1 MNENAFDKS
10 SFLTK
15 FEYVLA
21 VEAYKFTSLP
31 SSFLALPSLSIVVS
45 AWNSLFN
52 STICVCIS
60 SRRFVIMVSLE
71 FLSVEV
77 YLFIVYLLCGIA
89 IGMFFDIFRVLR
101 RSFKTPDLVTY
112 IEDVIF
118 GVLTGVFLI
127 IMLFVLNNG
136 ELRFYIFIAITLGL
150 AIYFLTI
157 SKFFIK
163 INVKILTTIKK
174 SILKILS
181 IIFYPINM
189 LLNFLKKHVLQVVL
203 KPFRILTINVK
214 GFCIKN
220 LKKAKNSK
228 KIQKNKKDFRK

>member
-1 MNENAFDKS
+1 MDNPINQ
-10 SFLTK
+10 
-15 FEYVLA
+15 
-21 VEAYKFTSLP
+21 
-31 SSFLALPSLSIVVS
+31 
-45 AWNSLFN
+45 
-52 STICVCIS
+52 
-60 SRRFVIMVSLE
+60 
-71 FLSVEV
+71 V

-89 IGMFFDIFRVLR
+89 IGIFFDIFRVLR

-214 GFCIKN
+214 GFCINN

>member
-1 MNENAFDKS
+1 MDNPINQ
-10 SFLTK
+10 
-15 FEYVLA
+15 
-21 VEAYKFTSLP
+21 
-31 SSFLALPSLSIVVS
+31 
-45 AWNSLFN
+45 
-52 STICVCIS
+52 
-60 SRRFVIMVSLE
+60 
-71 FLSVEV
+71 V

-89 IGMFFDIFRVLR
+89 IGIFFDIFRVLR
-101 RSFKTPDLVTY
+101 RSFKTPDVVTY

-136 ELRFYIFIAITLGL
+136 ELRFYIFIAIILGL

-189 LLNFLKKHVLQVVL
+189 FLNFLKKHVLQVVL

-228 KIQKNKKDFRK
+228 KIPKNKKDFKK

>member
-1 MNENAFDKS
+1 MDNPINQ
-10 SFLTK
+10 
-15 FEYVLA
+15 
-21 VEAYKFTSLP
+21 
-31 SSFLALPSLSIVVS
+31 
-45 AWNSLFN
+45 
-52 STICVCIS
+52 
-60 SRRFVIMVSLE
+60 
-71 FLSVEV
+71 V

-89 IGMFFDIFRVLR
+89 IGIFFDIFRVLR

-136 ELRFYIFIAITLGL
+136 ELRFYIFIAIILGL

-163 INVKILTTIKK
+163 INLKILTTIKK

-181 IIFYPINM
+181 IIFYPINVYV
-189 LLNFLKKHVLQVVL
+189 LDNKQHFLIWEGAVFNYIFLICSHGKSFFPKC
-203 KPFRILTINVK
+203 P
-214 GFCIKN
+214 
-220 LKKAKNSK
+220 
-228 KIQKNKKDFRK
+228 

>member
-1 MNENAFDKS
+1 MDNPINQ
-10 SFLTK
+10 
-15 FEYVLA
+15 
-21 VEAYKFTSLP
+21 
-31 SSFLALPSLSIVVS
+31 
-45 AWNSLFN
+45 
-52 STICVCIS
+52 
-60 SRRFVIMVSLE
+60 
-71 FLSVEV
+71 V

-89 IGMFFDIFRVLR
+89 IGIFFDIFRVLR
-101 RSFKTPDLVTY
+101 RSFKTPDVVTY

-136 ELRFYIFIAITLGL
+136 ELRFYIFIAIILGL

-189 LLNFLKKHVLQVVL
+189 LLNFLRKYVLEVAL

-214 GFCIKN
+214 GFCNKN
-220 LKKAKNSK
+220 LKKSKNTK
-228 KIQKNKKDFRK
+228 KIQKNKKDFKK